1 MSAEE
6 LRGLL
11 RTERGMARADGGTS
25 SVRRMSVAGVEPLH
39 QRRRPVRR
47 RHGAIR
53 LKTLYLLV
61 SDLMGRAYADRVV
74 RVRFEDLCRTSS
86 STGSGRL
93 GWILRNSGA
102 RSFAP

>member
-1 MSAEE
+1 
-6 LRGLL
+6 LL
-11 RTERGMARADGGTS
+11 PTERGLARADGGTS
-25 SVRRMSVAGVEPLH
+25 SVRRMSGAGVEAAASAPAAGP
-39 QRRRPVRR
+39 QTT
-47 RHGAIR
+47 GAIR